1 MYNVA
6 VRKIIAFLLFFML
19 VSCQSAEPTVPSEFV
34 HNFKSGVFELNYP
47 NGWSIVPSMQ
57 STTVQNES
65 ESVLIPIVTY
75 SFPGSRKGDISSIKE
90 LSDAA
95 VSGYEKNG
103 IPVGTKNI
111 SGVEAIWIEYRD
123 SKATLVNFYLPL
135 DGSVINCTTMPKNGA
150 TEQDMETAKK
160 IVKTFRLTANQ
171 EKQ

>member
-6 VRKIIAFLLFFML
+6 VRKIFAIMLLFML
-19 VSCQSAEPTVPSEFV
+19 ISCQTAEPTIPAEFA

-57 STTVQNES
+57 STTVQNEFK
-65 ESVLIPIVTY
+65 SVMIPIVTY
-75 SFPGSRKGDISSIKE
+75 SFPGSRKGDIGSIRE

-103 IPVGTKNI
+103 IPVGTKKI

-123 SKATLVNFYLPL
+123 DKATLVNFYLPL
-135 DGSVINCTTMPKNGA
+135 DGSVINCTTMPKNDA
-150 TEQDMETAKK
+150 TLQDMEIAKK
-160 IVKTFRLTANQ
+160 IVETFRLTE